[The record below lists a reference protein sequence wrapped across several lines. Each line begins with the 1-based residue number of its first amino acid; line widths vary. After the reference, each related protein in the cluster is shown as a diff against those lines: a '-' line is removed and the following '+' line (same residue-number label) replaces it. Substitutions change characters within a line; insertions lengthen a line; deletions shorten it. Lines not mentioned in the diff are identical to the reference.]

1 VATACPYDRIGNGW
15 LTAAISR
22 PAFSPSKVFCSMS
35 DNPLLSAWSTPFG
48 LPPFAD
54 IRPQD
59 YVAAFD
65 TAMAEA
71 RADIDAIA
79 GHADAPTFDNTI
91 RAMETSG
98 EALTRVSRTFYNLT
112 GAHTNPELQAI
123 EREMA
128 PKLARHG
135 SETLLNPKLAA
146 RVFALWDQRAGLDL
160 TPEQARVLERY
171 QLMFTRAGAG
181 LDEAAKTRMAEIS
194 QRLATLG
201 TQFAQNVLKDES
213 DYQLVLETEADR
225 AGLPDFLL
233 AAAAAAAKERGLE
246 GKHVITLSRSSI
258 EPFLQFSTNRALR
271 EEAFK
276 AWSARGEAEGP
287 TDNRGVI
294 AETLALR
301 AERARLLG
309 YPSYAAYKLDD
320 AMAKTPD
327 AVRGLLTRV
336 WGPAVE
342 RAREEAEK
350 LAEVARA
357 EGNNAAIAPWDWR
370 HYAEKV
376 RKRDHDLDETELKPY
391 LRLDKIIEAAFDTA
405 TRLFGLRFEEKHGL
419 PVYHPDVRVFEV
431 SDAQGNHVGLFLG
444 DYFARPSKR
453 SGAWMSAFRAQHKLD
468 GEVRPIIVNV
478 MNFSKGADGE
488 PALLTFD
495 DARTLFHEFGH
506 GLHGLLSDVTYP
518 MISGTSVARDFVE
531 LPSQLYEHWLSQP
544 EVLSRFAVHYKTG
557 EPMPKALL
565 DKVLGARNFN
575 QGFAT
580 VEYTACALIDLALH
594 EMPDPSG
601 IDVTAYEASALK
613 DLGMPSEITMR
624 HRLPH
629 FAHAFA
635 GEGYSSGY
643 YSYMWSEV
651 MDADA
656 FSAFEETGNVFDPA
670 TAEKLYRHIYSAG
683 GRQDPDA
690 AYKAFRGRGPDINAL
705 LEKRGLKAA

>member
-1 VATACPYDRIGNGW
+1 
-15 LTAAISR
+15 
-22 PAFSPSKVFCSMS
+22 MS

-79 GHADAPTFDNTI
+79 GQADAPTFDNTI
-91 RAMETSG
+91 GAMETSG

-431 SDAQGNHVGLFLG
+431 SDARGNHVGLFLG